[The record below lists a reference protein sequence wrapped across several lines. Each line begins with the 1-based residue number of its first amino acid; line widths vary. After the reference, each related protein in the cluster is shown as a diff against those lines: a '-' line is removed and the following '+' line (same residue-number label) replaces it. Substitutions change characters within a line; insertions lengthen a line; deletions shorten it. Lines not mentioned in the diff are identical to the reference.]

1 MKIRKKRDPAMQFLI
16 FSFIGVLLF
25 SIVVFSVLGI
35 YMSQKSKNAIT
46 EIGEIYMSGMN
57 QQISGHFDTVIG
69 LRFDQVKGIIS
80 VVPTD
85 NTDREQLYEELIYR
99 AKVRG
104 FDYLALCSVEGEFQ
118 TIYGESIQPLNPEP
132 FVEALLHGEQR
143 VAVGVD

>member
-104 FDYLALCSVEGEFQ
+104 FDYLAL
-118 TIYGESIQPLNPEP
+118 
-132 FVEALLHGEQR
+132 
-143 VAVGVD
+143 